1 MARFLVINGPNLNFL
16 GRRDPHIYGTTTLA
30 QLEQHI
36 LKKAKEIGA
45 EVAFFQSNSE
55 GAIIDFVQE
64 HGASAQGI
72 IINPGALSRYGYAL
86 KDALI
91 DSQLPVVEVHIS
103 NPYAREQWR
112 RRSIITNTARGQVA
126 GLGWRG
132 YLAAL
137 ETLAALIAEEGTK

>member
-1 MARFLVINGPNLNFL
+1 MAKFLVINGPNLNFL

-45 EVAFFQSNSE
+45 EVAFFQSNTE

-126 GLGWRG
+126 GLGWHG